1 MKLSYAVKGM
11 WAIKYRPDCFKS
23 MVLPKFTK
31 EQLES
36 WKNEGEFPNL
46 LLCSRPGMGKTSLA
60 KVIGIEFDCDTLYIN
75 ASDEGNVETIRTKVK
90 DFATTASLNGNLK
103 LVILDEA
110 DGFSNIQSQKIL
122 RALMEEVADTC
133 RFILTANYRHK
144 IIDPIISRCV
154 ELDITAPKLDIV
166 KRCVEILKL
175 EGIKASMEEI
185 RKIPALVDAFYPD
198 IRSVI
203 KTLQNCVDE
212 NNILK
217 VKEFKLDEVFVSN
230 LIDDMLENKD
240 AIAARR
246 YVIEN
251 ELQFNGD
258 YSNLLM
264 QLYKYVIDKTEL
276 DHTLKASWT
285 IVIAEYLYRMTSAVD
300 TEICMAACLAEMIMK
315 LNK

>member
-1 MKLSYAVKGM
+1 
-11 WAIKYRPDCFKS
+11 
-23 MVLPKFTK
+23 
-31 EQLES
+31 
-36 WKNEGEFPNL
+36 
-46 LLCSRPGMGKTSLA
+46 
-60 KVIGIEFDCDTLYIN
+60 
-75 ASDEGNVETIRTKVK
+75 
-90 DFATTASLNGNLK
+90 
-103 LVILDEA
+103 
-110 DGFSNIQSQKIL
+110 
-122 RALMEEVADTC
+122 
-133 RFILTANYRHK
+133 
-144 IIDPIISRCV
+144 V

-175 EGIKASMEEI
+175 EGIKAPMEEI

-230 LIDDMLENKD
+230 LIDDILESKD

-251 ELQFNGD
+251 ELQFNSD

-276 DHTLKASWT
+276 DHTLKAAWT
-285 IVIAEYLYRMTSAVD
+285 IVIAEYLYRLTSAID
-300 TEICMAACLAEMIMK
+300 AEICMAACLAEMCMK
-315 LNK
+315 ITK